1 MTSEFALYMLTRC
14 DSVNNILTILMVI
27 FIVVCVVS
35 SIIVLV
41 CIGNHMDHI
50 NDSKTEF
57 WIDNMKKSKKLR
69 NISLFFAV
77 LFMILQAATPTTK
90 EMAFIYV
97 VPKIVNSD
105 AVQKEIPKEVK
116 ELYIMAKDFLK
127 QQMEIKNDRNTR
139 VRD

>member
-14 DSVNNILTILMVI
+14 DSVNNILTILMVM

-35 SIIVLV
+35 SIFVLV

-50 NDSKTEF
+50 NDGKTEF

-105 AVQKEIPKEVK
+105 AVQKEIPKEVR

-139 VRD
+139 IRE

>member
-97 VPKIVNSD
+97 VP
-105 AVQKEIPKEVK
+105 
-116 ELYIMAKDFLK
+116 
-127 QQMEIKNDRNTR
+127 
-139 VRD
+139 